1 MIIFGCGA
9 NSLSISASRK
19 ISSRL
24 SPFFPAI
31 DFFFRTNLAAN
42 SCPVV
47 NSRTRLTTA
56 N

>member
-1 MIIFGCGA
+1 MIFGCGA

-24 SPFFPAI
+24 RPRLPAI
-31 DFFFRTNLAAN
+31 HFFFRTNLAAN

>member
-1 MIIFGCGA
+1 MIFACGA

-24 SPFFPAI
+24 RPRLPAI
-31 DFFFRTNLAAN
+31 HFFFRTNFAAN